1 MAHLTILIILIF
13 FPEPR
18 YFQFFTFFTLSTALI
33 QFGKIFKT
41 FLHGHNKI
49 IVMNYWNSFWN
60 ILIMLCSFYAINR
73 NYSILHIIFI
83 NQFFQILGVLRDYLL
98 FKSEVIVEKFDY
110 KNSNSTYKNI
120 FSYIWRPTWRTGMGI
135 LGSSG
140 VTEFTGLIL
149 ASYGHPAVAS
159 YLLSLRLLTFISAI
173 SKAPFYS
180 KLPVFA
186 ALRAKKNI
194 KELALVTKRSL
205 IISLSVFVSCVLMVL
220 MFSEYILIFIDSN
233 TSFVSKRFWNF
244 MSLIWLLERNHAMH
258 AQIYST
264 TNHIPFHKPIVLSG
278 IINLTI
284 LYFLLDSCGIWAVL
298 IGHGISNLLINNWY
312 NVRLSLNSINQN
324 IIIYL
329 SQTLLPFLVIL
340 ILSLFI
346 IW

>member
-1 MAHLTILIILIF
+1 MENRYGNTWVKRCHRVYGSYTSLIWTPRCCILSPKSPTLNIHF
-13 FPEPR
+13 C
-18 YFQFFTFFTLSTALI
+18 YFKS
-33 QFGKIFKT
+33 
-41 FLHGHNKI
+41 
-49 IVMNYWNSFWN
+49 
-60 ILIMLCSFYAINR
+60 
-73 NYSILHIIFI
+73 SILFK
-83 NQFFQILGVLRDYLL
+83 NYQF
-98 FKSEVIVEKFDY
+98 
-110 KNSNSTYKNI
+110 
-120 FSYIWRPTWRTGMGI
+120 
-135 LGSSG
+135 
-140 VTEFTGLIL
+140 
-149 ASYGHPAVAS
+149 
-159 YLLSLRLLTFISAI
+159 
-173 SKAPFYS
+173 
-180 KLPVFA
+180 FA

-340 ILSLFI
+340 ILSLYYLVT
-346 IW
+346 